1 MHYPRSAGLSDVN
14 KTSKIEHY
22 YTVGY
27 APHNG
32 KSNPLSAINLKGRWL
47 KECGFIT
54 GMPVTVTVD
63 LGRIIIETQINL

>member
-1 MHYPRSAGLSDVN
+1 M
-14 KTSKIEHY
+14 
-22 YTVGY
+22 
-27 APHNG
+27 HNG
-32 KSNPLSAINLKGRWL
+32 KSNPPSAINLKGRLL